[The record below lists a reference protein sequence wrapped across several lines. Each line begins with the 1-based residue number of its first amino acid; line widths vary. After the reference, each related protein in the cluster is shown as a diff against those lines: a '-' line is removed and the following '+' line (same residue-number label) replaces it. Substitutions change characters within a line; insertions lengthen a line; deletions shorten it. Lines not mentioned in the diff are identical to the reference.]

1 MNLTDSNFKWMKFFF
16 AFQIFSIWL
25 EFPDKLLK
33 CVKGLWNIPTL
44 PAMFVV
50 KTSAMTGSAHQP
62 SSLCSRGHANPFKR
76 ALILICKW
84 APYYSP
90 AAWGQ
95 WLILR
100 SLDNISEI

>member
-1 MNLTDSNFKWMKFFF
+1 MSLTDSNFKWMKFFF

-50 KTSAMTGSAHQP
+50 KTSAMTGSAHQT
-62 SSLCSRGHANPFKR
+62 SSLTAYVHAGT
-76 ALILICKW
+76 LILL
-84 APYYSP
+84 SV
-90 AAWGQ
+90 
-95 WLILR
+95 R
-100 SLDNISEI
+100 SFLSVNGRPIIHQQHGVNG

>member
-1 MNLTDSNFKWMKFFF
+1 MQIQVHSFKWMKFFF
-16 AFQIFSIWL
+16 AFQIFSIRL

-62 SSLCSRGHANPFKR
+62 SSPTAYVHAGT
-76 ALILICKW
+76 LILLSVRAFLSVNGRPIIHQQH
-84 APYYSP
+84 
-90 AAWGQ
+90 GV
-95 WLILR
+95 
-100 SLDNISEI
+100 NG